1 MQPYF
6 FPYLGYWQLLNYVDR
21 FVFYDDVN
29 YIKRGWINRNRILHS
44 GGPGY
49 ITVPVRNAS
58 QNRAICELSID
69 ESVDWRGKML
79 KSISNTYSGSP
90 FYAEVFPVVEE
101 IINHQ
106 SDNLAELLKHQV
118 ANMASFLEI
127 GTALVDTS
135 RDYCNSTLSGQK
147 RILDI
152 CKQEEADTYVNPEGG
167 VTLYDKRT
175 FEIEGISLRFLTTK
189 PICYRQRLAEFF
201 PNLSIIDVLMETGK
215 EGCARLLHEFRLTT
229 HEQ

>member
-6 FPYLGYWQLLNYVDR
+6 FPYLGYWQLLNFVDR

-69 ESVDWRGKML
+69 ESGEWRDKML
-79 KSISNTYSGSP
+79 RSISNTYRGSP

-101 IINHQ
+101 IINHRNN
-106 SDNLAELLKHQV
+106 NLAGLLKHQV
-118 ANMASFLEI
+118 ASMASFLEI

-135 RDYCNSTLSGQK
+135 RDYGNSSLSGQH
-147 RILDI
+147 RIVDI
-152 CKQEEADTYVNPEGG
+152 CKQEKAETYVNPEGG
-167 VTLYDKRT
+167 VALYDKRI
-175 FEIEGISLRFLTTK
+175 FEAEGISLRFLKTN
-189 PICYRQRLAEFF
+189 PICYRQRLADFF
-201 PNLSIIDVLMETGK
+201 PNLSIIDVLMETGR
-215 EGCARLLHEFRLTT
+215 EGCTRLLQEFRLVT
-229 HEQ
+229 HE